1 MEGYVKPLFR
11 NLKILSIRDEI
22 PEDNIVQV
30 FWEALVG
37 IATELLENQSR
48 DQFGTVIPLS
58 GDVAKPGT
66 NVLTVVF
73 NVLHNA
79 FIRAYLPKLEGE
91 AEDIDWLKFS
101 PGQITDPTSVGDN

>member
-1 MEGYVKPLFR
+1 MLTGPLTLFR
-11 NLKILSIRDEI
+11 NLKVLSLRDEI

-30 FWEALVG
+30 FWEALIGV
-37 IATELLENQSR
+37 ASELLENQRR

-58 GDVAKPGT
+58 GDVSKPGT
-66 NVLTVVF
+66 SVMTVVG

-79 FIRAYLPKLEGE
+79 FIRAYLPKLTGE

-101 PGQITDPTSVGDN
+101 PGEITDPTSVGE